1 MPVGRGEAVYDGSYT
16 EPMARTS
23 VKKTTH
29 QNQGKPR
36 ARRDGPECIPTL
48 CGSEVPQTAGADAP
62 RVVVCGPEPENLLS
76 WSPCG
81 DSAIP
86 YG

>member
-1 MPVGRGEAVYDGSYT
+1 MVGHDPEDQKEPCSWPAVLSEGGAPKPPCGRKRNYRQNTSQDDALRQRG
-16 EPMARTS
+16 P
-23 VKKTTH
+23 
-29 QNQGKPR
+29 PR
-36 ARRDGPECIPTL
+36 
-48 CGSEVPQTAGADAP
+48 TAGADAP